1 MPRND
6 PQAGFIFGG
15 DTGLTLEELQRRRE
29 IAQRLLRRG
38 GGGRRARTLGE
49 GLASFGKSIGSAL
62 IDRSFDARERAAR
75 ERALRTNL
83 SQLDIG

>member
-38 GGGRRARTLGE
+38 GGARARTLGE
-49 GLASFGKSIGSAL
+49 GLASFGESIGGAL